1 MRYLWVFAVC
11 LLLAS
16 ASVSAAAQPFAVSA
30 EVGLLY
36 DFDSG
41 QVLFSQNAEAEWVP
55 ASLVKI
61 MTMYVAF
68 DHLAD
73 GRVSLSDTVVVS
85 ERAWRMGGSQMF
97 LEIGETV
104 TIEDL
109 LFGVAVVSGND
120 ACVAL
125 AEALAGTQELFV
137 RWMNDKASEMG
148 LNLHFADVHGL
159 SDENRVNAGD
169 LVALIRQ
176 YLRDH
181 PVALEYHRR
190 LSFGYQPRS
199 RTEPIVQSNRN
210 GLLRRYEGTDGLKT
224 GFLSVSGY
232 NLVATAKRDGRRLIA
247 VVLGAASERD
257 RESDAVRLLDYGFRS
272 FESVSLA
279 ELLPQQ
285 EARVYRG
292 SQQSVPIRPSETTL
306 SIPRGTRNSLQI
318 SVDIEPLSAPLSA
331 GQAVGTVVAVH
342 DGEVLHSVTLT
353 AAESVEPGGIF
364 RRAFDSLLLFFQQ
377 LVRR

>member
-1 MRYLWVFAVC
+1 MKGLWIVVFC
-11 LLLAS
+11 LLVLTAPGS
-16 ASVSAAAQPFAVSA
+16 AVGQPFAVTA

-41 QVLFSQNAEAEWVP
+41 QVLFSQNPATEWVP
-55 ASLVKI
+55 ASIVKI

-73 GRVSLSDTVVVS
+73 GRVSLFDTVVVS

-104 TIEDL
+104 TIEEL
-109 LFGVAVVSGND
+109 LYGVAVVSGND

-125 AEALAGTQELFV
+125 AEALAGTEELYV

-148 LNLHFADVHGL
+148 LNLRFADVHGL
-159 SDENRVNAGD
+159 SDENRVNAED
-169 LVALIRQ
+169 LVKLIRQ
-176 YLRDH
+176 YIQDH

-190 LSFGYQPRS
+190 LSYGYQPRS
-199 RTEPIVQSNRN
+199 RTEPIVQNNRN

-224 GFLSVSGY
+224 GFLSASGY
-232 NLVATAKRDGRRLIA
+232 NLVATAEREGRRLIA
-247 VVLGAASERD
+247 VVLGASSERD

-272 FESVSLA
+272 FERVSLS
-279 ELLPQQ
+279 ELLPQR
-285 EARVYRG
+285 EARVYKG
-292 SQQSVPIRPSETTL
+292 KQQSVLIQPSETSL
-306 SIPRGTRNSLQI
+306 SIPRGTLNSLQLNVNI
-318 SVDIEPLSAPLSA
+318 DSLTAPLQV
-331 GQAVGTVVAVH
+331 GQHVGTLVAVH
-342 DGEVLHSVTLT
+342 DGQIFHSISLT
-353 AAESVEPGGIF
+353 AAEAVDQGGLL
-364 RRAFDSLLLFFQQ
+364 RRAVDSLILFFQQ